1 VNFEQKRSQCAAR
14 VHANRAALFFCP
26 AGESSQPRALRI
38 IEQQIYIILLYPP
51 LTHADISGR
60 TKGQLKNKKQLWRTS
75 GVAGIRKTKTDR
87 ETLCF
92 SEFFIC
98 VHMHSSSSPPH
109 ALVVAFLNHAVG
121 DGGGG
126 DCFRSEVRKITVNS
140 GKCI

>member
-1 VNFEQKRSQCAAR
+1 MQI
-14 VHANRAALFFCP
+14 AALFFCP
-26 AGESSQPRALRI
+26 AGESSRALRI

-92 SEFFIC
+92 SEFFMC
-98 VHMHSSSSPPH
+98 AY
-109 ALVVAFLNHAVG
+109 ALVAAA
-121 DGGGG
+121 
-126 DCFRSEVRKITVNS
+126 CTR
-140 GKCI
+140 CIFKSCCRRRRRRRLFSQRGAKDHS